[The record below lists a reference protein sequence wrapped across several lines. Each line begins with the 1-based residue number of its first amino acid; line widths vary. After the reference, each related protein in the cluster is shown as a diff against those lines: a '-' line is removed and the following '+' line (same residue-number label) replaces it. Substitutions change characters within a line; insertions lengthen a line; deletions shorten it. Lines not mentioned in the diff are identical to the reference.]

1 MRLIQENSQFTVRG
15 PLNWYDNTQVRM
27 WIILDINNNV
37 FHHLGRSQMCAG
49 AWYVFRTSKPHSG
62 TLCPGKTCSIR
73 PDRVGMDPTRQDA
86 ELQVSR
92 RDVATIVSEA
102 GFPPQAASSHG
113 WTSCGYSPWSCWWIC
128 HSVSRLRA
136 DTGRGGAA
144 CYTWLMRQLSTPH

>member
-1 MRLIQENSQFTVRG
+1 MSK
-15 PLNWYDNTQVRM
+15 
-27 WIILDINNNV
+27 ILDINYNH

-113 WTSCGYSPWSCWWIC
+113 WTSCGYSPVPLMNLSQCLQAEGG
-128 HSVSRLRA
+128 HGP
-136 DTGRGGAA
+136 GRGRVLYVANEAA
-144 CYTWLMRQLSTPH
+144 LYTALTITTNTRVLAVCKQTE